1 MSEEKP
7 VLHDYP
13 AQYQFKAMGLA
24 SDEFVVR
31 VRELV
36 ESVLGPLDDSAIARR
51 ASSGGKYVSVQLNV
65 TLQSEEQRRA
75 VYHAF
80 HGDKSIVWYV

>member
-1 MSEEKP
+1 VSDDKP
-7 VLHDYP
+7 ILHDYP

-24 SDEFVVR
+24 SDEFVQR
-31 VRELV
+31 VRALV

-51 ASSGGKYVSVQLNV
+51 PSSAGKYVSVQINV
-65 TLQSEEQRRA
+65 VLKSEEQRRA